1 MAEERRVCYD
11 SDLKIEAYQFQGL
24 MQKFPNH
31 FHDHY
36 VVGFIESGK
45 RHLSCK
51 NRDYI
56 LVSGDML
63 LLNPRENH
71 ECEQVD
77 ERALDF
83 RCLNIP
89 EAVME
94 SVMEEITGSR
104 RLPEFS
110 EPVAPQAEEA
120 LLLRE
125 VHEMIMEGSA
135 DFAKEEAFLFLIER
149 VVGRYA
155 QPAAG
160 RPEAEN
166 AGVQRV
172 RAFVD
177 AHYAE
182 PVSLDELAKAAD
194 MNKFV
199 LLRAFTRERGI
210 TPYQYLLT
218 VRINKAKELLERVA
232 QPIEAAMSSGFTD
245 QSHFTNA
252 FKRFIGLTPGQYR
265 EIFREK

>member
-125 VHEMIMEGSA
+125 VHEMIMEGS
-135 DFAKEEAFLFLIER
+135 
-149 VVGRYA
+149 GWS
-155 QPAAG
+155 AATPS
-160 RPEAEN
+160 RPQA
-166 AGVQRV
+166 VPRRKT
-172 RAFVD
+172 RA
-177 AHYAE
+177 
-182 PVSLDELAKAAD
+182 
-194 MNKFV
+194 
-199 LLRAFTRERGI
+199 
-210 TPYQYLLT
+210 
-218 VRINKAKELLERVA
+218 
-232 QPIEAAMSSGFTD
+232 SSGCAPLWTR
-245 QSHFTNA
+245 T
-252 FKRFIGLTPGQYR
+252 TPSRSPSTSWQR
-265 EIFREK
+265 RRA

>member
-1 MAEERRVCYD
+1 
-11 SDLKIEAYQFQGL
+11 
-24 MQKFPNH
+24 
-31 FHDHY
+31 
-36 VVGFIESGK
+36 
-45 RHLSCK
+45 
-51 NRDYI
+51 
-56 LVSGDML
+56 
-63 LLNPRENH
+63 
-71 ECEQVD
+71 
-77 ERALDF
+77 
-83 RCLNIP
+83 
-89 EAVME
+89 
-94 SVMEEITGSR
+94 
-104 RLPEFS
+104 
-110 EPVAPQAEEA
+110 
-120 LLLRE
+120 
-125 VHEMIMEGSA
+125 MIMEGSA

-149 VVGRYA
+149 VTERYA

-218 VRINKAKELLERVA
+218 VRINKAKELLERGA
-232 QPIEAAMSSGFTD
+232 QPLEAAMSSGFTD

>member
-77 ERALDF
+77 ERGARFPLPQHPRGGDGIGHGGDHRQPPATRIF
-83 RCLNIP
+83 RAGRAP
-89 EAVME
+89 GGGGPAPA
-94 SVMEEITGSR
+94 GGPRADHGGQR
-104 RLPEFS
+104 RLCQGGGVPL
-110 EPVAPQAEEA
+110 PDRA
-120 LLLRE
+120 
-125 VHEMIMEGSA
+125 
-135 DFAKEEAFLFLIER
+135 

-182 PVSLDELAKAAD
+182 PVSLDELAKAAG

-199 LLRAFTRERGI
+199 LLRASRG
-210 TPYQYLLT
+210 
-218 VRINKAKELLERVA
+218 
-232 QPIEAAMSSGFTD
+232 SGASPPT
-245 QSHFTNA
+245 STC
-252 FKRFIGLTPGQYR
+252 
-265 EIFREK
+265 